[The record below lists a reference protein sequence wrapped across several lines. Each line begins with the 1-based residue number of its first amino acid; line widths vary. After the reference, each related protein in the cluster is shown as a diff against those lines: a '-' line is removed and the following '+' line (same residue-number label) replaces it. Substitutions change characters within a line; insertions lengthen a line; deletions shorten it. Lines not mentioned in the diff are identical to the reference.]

1 MMNRKSAFLLIA
13 LLLPV
18 LVFVFLKFFGKN
30 EFAVVPLFQTAE
42 SKLPSDCLGVTIPYF
57 VSDSAYINLKQAHE
71 LDSILIIFYEATSA
85 ELTISDMQLTRLT
98 EYLQLDKA
106 VGFKRITQKNKS
118 VECALL
124 LKPSLDLA
132 LLDSKKRIRGQYNS
146 NDRDEVDRLMT
157 ELDIILKRY

>member
-1 MMNRKSAFLLIA
+1 MIRKPLFLIIA

-18 LVFVFLKFFGKN
+18 LVFIFLKFFGRN
-30 EFAVVPLFQTAE
+30 EFSVVPLFQTSE
-42 SKLPSDCLGVTIPYF
+42 SKLPSGCEGITIPYF
-57 VSDSAYINLKQAHE
+57 LSDSSYLNFKQDHE
-71 LDSILIIFYEATSA
+71 SDSLLIIFYEATAA
-85 ELTISDMQLTRLT
+85 ELTVSDVQLSRLT
-98 EYLQLDKA
+98 EYLQVDEA
-106 VGFKRITQKNKS
+106 VGFKRISEKS
-118 VECALL
+118 KSIECALL